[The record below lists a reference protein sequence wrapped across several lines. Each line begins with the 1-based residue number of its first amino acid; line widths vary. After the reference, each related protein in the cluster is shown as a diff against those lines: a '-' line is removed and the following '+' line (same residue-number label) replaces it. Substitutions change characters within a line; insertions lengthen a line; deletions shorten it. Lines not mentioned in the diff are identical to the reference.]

1 MRPIKCGIVGDGGC
15 GKTSISI
22 GFTSDAF
29 FDEYVPTVFDNFA
42 KNMVVDG
49 VNIAL
54 GITDTAGQAEYEKFR
69 PECYPNTD
77 VFLIIFSLV
86 NRQGTINLLDIA
98 SSKSQLEPIFQKAF
112 ERSTLISFPEQFCG
126 SCKATWVTMQLS
138 TCYEIAQVTL

>member
-42 KNMVVDG
+42 KNIVVDG
-49 VNIAL
+49 VNVAL
-54 GITDTAGQAEYEKFR
+54 GITDTAGQVEYEKFR

-86 NRQGTINLLDIA
+86 NRQGTIKMQDIRLSNSQDPSFSITPSNLVCPKL
-98 SSKSQLEPIFQKAF
+98 
-112 ERSTLISFPEQFCG
+112 FC
-126 SCKATWVTMQLS
+126 CKHLS
-138 TCYEIAQVTL
+138 LLVNK

>member
-86 NRQGTINLLDIA
+86 NRQGTINLLDICL
-98 SSKSQLEPIFQKAF
+98 SIWKS
-112 ERSTLISFPEQFCG
+112 T
-126 SCKATWVTMQLS
+126 T
-138 TCYEIAQVTL
+138 